1 MIDLKSAEFIHFKSV
16 EEFGGSQGTRDHGAL
31 DAALNRPFATFDGA
45 DLYPTSIDK
54 AAALLES
61 IVCNH
66 PFIDGNKRTGYL
78 PMKYLLFKNGILL
91 TASNEEKYQLV
102 IEVSKGEIG
111 FEEIKLWL
119 TAHSKNI

>member
-78 PMKYLLFKNGILL
+78 LMKYLLFKNGILL
-91 TASNEEKYQLV
+91 TASN
-102 IEVSKGEIG
+102 
-111 FEEIKLWL
+111 
-119 TAHSKNI
+119 